1 MASVVSDSLRPHRLQ
16 PTKRLSPWDSRGK
29 NTGVDCHALL
39 QGIFPTQGSSLNVL
53 HWQAGSLPLASPE
66 KPFMSVLNHQS
77 PAFWIPR
84 IGFVKDNFS
93 TDLGGGGG
101 EDGFGLIQAHSI
113 YCMLYVYFMAISG
126 SLALALRVGFTPL

>member
-1 MASVVSDSLRPHRLQ
+1 
-16 PTKRLSPWDSRGK
+16 
-29 NTGVDCHALL
+29 
-39 QGIFPTQGSSLNVL
+39 
-53 HWQAGSLPLASPE
+53 
-66 KPFMSVLNHQS
+66 MSFLNHQS

-101 EDGFGLIQAHSI
+101 EDGFGLMQAHSI